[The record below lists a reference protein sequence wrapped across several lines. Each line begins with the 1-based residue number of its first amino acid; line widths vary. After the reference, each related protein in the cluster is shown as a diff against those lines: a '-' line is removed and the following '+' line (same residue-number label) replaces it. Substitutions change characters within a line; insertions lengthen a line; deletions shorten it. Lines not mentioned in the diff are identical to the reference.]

1 VIKLLVIPLL
11 LLFLPI
17 VAAAELVTTFD
28 EPDTAYATNIVID
41 IIEHNGGVWFATGEG
56 INYSIDNG
64 QSWLL
69 YNAANGLVSENIS
82 ALFSLNG
89 RLWIASNHEELI
101 AGNSTTI
108 SDGLAY
114 TDDEGRNWVQADFGD
129 ILYATGGDRVIFD
142 ITGYGNF
149 LFASAFAGGLLAS
162 ADEGSSWERIFP
174 TRRDSVNYYE
184 GHVGLDTLSLLNRH
198 FSSTVDTSHLG
209 SAATSDDDSLYVWV
223 GTAGGLLQ
231 YVYVDPHIKPYSK
244 KISSVAFCSDC
255 SLSDT
260 GFVYIGGENGI
271 TRGFKT
277 GGPYITRFDDA
288 ELPYRQVTAL
298 TYYGGSLFAGL
309 TDTSSGQ
316 TALAVSSDQGKTYT
330 ELLQPALGGSEVS
343 EFTVINDR
351 LYMAAGSAGLYFTED
366 TGQTWTQVITDNSY
380 ALYAVDD
387 TLLVGTDSGLS
398 FLYINATTGD
408 YDSLYAHPF
417 LENDSSSS
425 RVIKV
430 KVQEIVDTLGVVDS
444 MAIWTVNRPVD
455 VGTPMVGRV
464 NFDSYRTASAWKNLQ
479 VDAITYDV
487 GFVNNLALVVGEEGI
502 RVSVNGGN
510 PSLDYSVVELRDSVA
525 VDSLGND
532 TVTVIAFD
540 GDTLYFGTT
549 NGFALSTDLGESFE
563 IVRPVTG
570 VLEAEFHLTY
580 NVLNSFI
587 STLDTAFAVGFGG
600 NWVPAMGL
608 QYQAPDPANIWIS
621 TRATGISGDTYGVG
635 ISRGDVDSLGRR
647 HWLQFYNDDF
657 AWNFA
662 FNGDTVFAATN
673 SGLIYTDSDQ
683 PFEWDTINFID
694 ASGDPQVLPYV
705 PIYGVEVIGND
716 LWVGTD
722 DRTMRLSLSD
732 LLVNRTFYVEDLST
746 SADDVYAFPV
756 PYSHTRDYGLDFHF
770 VVERDADVTLEIY
783 DFNMDLVKR
792 VIDNQPY
799 PAGTYPTSGSQRR
812 TWDGTNGKGEDAAVG
827 VYYFKVEYSTGEV
840 RWGKLAV
847 MP

>member
-1 VIKLLVIPLL
+1 MIKLLVIPLL
-11 LLFLPI
+11 LLVLPM
-17 VAAAELVTTFD
+17 VAAAVLVTPFD
-28 EPDTAYATNIVID
+28 EPDTTYATNIVID

-89 RLWIASNHEELI
+89 RLWIASNHQELI
-101 AGNSTTI
+101 AGVSTTI

-129 ILYATGGDRVIFD
+129 ILYSTGGDRVIFD

-162 ADEGSSWERIFP
+162 ADEGNTWQRIFP
-174 TRRDSVNYYE
+174 NRSDSVNYYE
-184 GHVGLDTLSLLNRH
+184 GHIGLDTLSLLNRH
-198 FSSTVDTSHLG
+198 FSNSVDTSHLG
-209 SAATSDDDSLYVWV
+209 SAATSDDDSLYIWV

-231 YVYVDPHIKPYSK
+231 NVYVDPHIKPYSK
-244 KISSVAFCSDC
+244 RISSVAFCSDC

-298 TYYGGSLFAGL
+298 TYYGGSLFAGVK
-309 TDTSSGQ
+309 DVASSQ
-316 TALAVSSDQGKTYT
+316 TALAISYDQGETYA
-330 ELLQPALGGSEVS
+330 ELLQPTLAGGVVS
-343 EFTVINDR
+343 DFTVVNDR
-351 LYMAAGSAGLYFTED
+351 LYLAAGSAGLYFTED
-366 TGQTWTQVITDNSY
+366 TGQTWTQVIADNSH
-380 ALYAVDD
+380 ALNAVED

-398 FLYINATTGD
+398 FLFLDVAGGI
-408 YDSLYAHPF
+408 DSIYAHPF
-417 LENDSSSS
+417 IESDSSSS

-444 MAIWTVNRPVD
+444 IAIWTINRTVSTG
-455 VGTPMVGRV
+455 VPMIGRV
-464 NFDSYRTASAWKNLQ
+464 NFDSYRTGSAWQNLQ
-479 VDAITYDV
+479 VDAITHDI

-502 RVSVNGGN
+502 RASATGGN
-510 PSLDYSVVELRDSVA
+510 PNIDYSVVELRDSVA

-540 GDTLYFGTT
+540 GDTLYFGTN
-549 NGFALSTDLGESFE
+549 NGFALSTDLGDSFE
-563 IVRPVTG
+563 IIRPVT
-570 VLEAEFHLTY
+570 EALTADFHIQYT
-580 NVLNSFI
+580 VANSFI

-608 QYQAPDPANIWIS
+608 QYLAGDPANIWVS
-621 TRATGISGDTYGVG
+621 TRATGINEDTYGVG

-673 SGLIYTDSDQ
+673 SGLIYTDSDL
-683 PFEWDTINFID
+683 PFQWDTVNFVD
-694 ASGDPQVLPYV
+694 ASGDPQILPFV
-705 PIYGVEVIGND
+705 PVYGVKVIGND

-732 LLVNRTFYVEDLST
+732 LLVNRTFYVEDVST
-746 SADDVYAFPV
+746 PADEVYAFPV

-770 VVERDADVTLEIY
+770 VVERDADITLEIY
-783 DFNMDLVKR
+783 DFNMDLVRR

-799 PAGTYPTSGSQRR
+799 PAGTYPTSGGLRQ
-812 TWDGTNGKGEDAAVG
+812 TWDGTNGNGDDVAVG
-827 VYYFKVEYSTGEV
+827 MYYFKVEYSTGEV